1 MALVRRDAAGHDSHR
16 VGRGLPAIKGSC
28 ARSLRLR
35 NNLRACRSPGAG
47 MEIAFLWFA
56 FAIVVGVA
64 ASARGRNGIGWF
76 VLALIISTLKATSVG
91 GLFHFNPL
99 VHGGLCISHWPIFN
113 LRVVL
118 SVFDRSCPNLN
129 LSVPNSFS
137 VQTRVCRI
145 KVS

>member
-1 MALVRRDAAGHDSHR
+1 VTAAQGEREMNELGAIAMALVRRDAAGHDSHR

-76 VLALIISTLKATSVG
+76 VLALIISTLKAASVG
-91 GLFHFNPL
+91 GLFHFRRGLDLAPKFYPAVSSL
-99 VHGGLCISHWPIFN
+99 LAFELPGWAGGATEPSA
-113 LRVVL
+113 
-118 SVFDRSCPNLN
+118 
-129 LSVPNSFS
+129 
-137 VQTRVCRI
+137 
-145 KVS
+145 